1 MRSISIIIEHS
12 FSSTYQG
19 SHWSHREGNLNVEVD
34 VLDRES
40 AANLAVVLVVEVEGW
55 LDEGERGGELE
66 CLRWKPQG
74 H

>member
-1 MRSISIIIEHS
+1 M
-12 FSSTYQG
+12 
-19 SHWSHREGNLNVEVD
+19 EVD

-55 LDEGERGGELE
+55 SDEGERGGELE